1 MSPLRCQVV
10 RGNLM
15 VVVAAAEYSMVT
27 THRMVSCCEVPRR
40 TTHREEDLIIHS
52 PAHLEAE
59 TKMKH

>member
-1 MSPLRCQVV
+1 
-10 RGNLM
+10 M